1 MAALVAVCVQTVDQA
16 LKRLDFVRMVL
27 TDHVG
32 HASVGPGLER
42 RRDVFWRARHPI
54 LPEKAWQLTEIAPAD
69 FERDGCLNTA

>member
-1 MAALVAVCVQTVDQA
+1 
-16 LKRLDFVRMVL
+16 MVL